1 MSSGDIG
8 ASQVEF
14 GAFVRDWSFS
24 VALMEAAIAIGKDEF
39 GPVGK
44 LTSGGVSGGHALRD
58 E

>member
-1 MSSGDIG
+1 MSSSDVG

-14 GAFVRDWSFS
+14 GVFVRDGGFS
-24 VALMEAAIAIGKDEF
+24 VALMEAAITISKDEF

-44 LTSGGVSGGHALRD
+44 LASGGVSRGHALRD